1 MVADGRS
8 TALAGKGN
16 VTLKIGK
23 LEVQLSN
30 VLYVPNMASNL
41 ISATKMGR
49 QMGAN
54 IAMRSD
60 GTCVLQ
66 RDQDIVELHTHT
78 DGVHALQV
86 LHRAGSPL
94 RWDPVLDK
102 DRRATPPQ
110 LDECDSG
117 LGKAGDGKPLVPRS
131 EGTRD
136 FPNTSRPDR
145 PRANPMKPRL
155 SSGQP

>member
-8 TALAGKGN
+8 TAIAGKGN

-23 LEVQLSN
+23 LEVRLSN
-30 VLYVPNMASNL
+30 VLYVPNMAYNL

-54 IAMRSD
+54 IIMRSD

-78 DGVHALQV
+78 DGVHALQAEAD
-86 LHRAGSPL
+86 LWH
-94 RWDPVLDK
+94 K
-102 DRRATPPQ
+102 
-110 LDECDSG
+110 
-117 LGKAGDGKPLVPRS
+117 
-131 EGTRD
+131 
-136 FPNTSRPDR
+136 
-145 PRANPMKPRL
+145 RL
-155 SSGQP
+155 CHA